1 MFKKLD
7 LNPDYFYTNLYQT
20 GNDPLIIHLP
30 QKDVLNRN
38 EPYEMVY
45 FINSFAKEY
54 GWDKSRNQFFITA
67 CKKLET
73 MIKTK
78 LPLNI
83 ESKEKIKNWLINNW
97 DKY

>member
-1 MFKKLD
+1 MFKKSD
-7 LNPDYFYTNLYQT
+7 LNPNYFYNNFYHE
-20 GNDPLIIHLP
+20 NDGLIIRLP

-38 EPYEMVY
+38 EPYEVVH

-54 GWDKSRNQFFITA
+54 GWDKSRNQFFISA

-73 MIKTK
+73 LIKTK
-78 LPLNI
+78 LPANI

-97 DKY
+97 DKYW